1 MMKYTEYPSMK
12 FLTDFD
18 GTLTNIQ
25 QEYQFIC
32 DFLARRVAE
41 CGIDKKLF
49 EALHKTAWEH
59 IALEPEKHGW
69 IHNGRISAYCDEDL
83 FMNVSASMQ
92 LLDDW
97 MDAAHPAVAEIAD
110 KMRNARLSF
119 VELTEEAHGAM
130 NLEPLSAF
138 NTPEPEV
145 INAIRILLDRDC
157 EIVVASNSPA
167 SRIIPKFEHVGLKPV
182 DHDDNPSARFR
193 IRGNAGKFILGNNPK
208 PVPFGSR
215 IVDIDHAA
223 FAKII
228 AEERPQV
235 MIGDVF
241 SLDLALP
248 MEMARLEPM
257 IYEDMQLYLRVRPYT
272 PQWAIDC
279 ALNPEPGC
287 PVSVRLLNHFADLP
301 SLVLKR

>member
-1 MMKYTEYPSMK
+1 MK

-25 QEYQFIC
+25 QEYRFVV
-32 DFLARRVAE
+32 DFLTRRVAE
-41 CGIDKKLF
+41 CAGIDKPLF
-49 EALHKTAWEH
+49 DTLHQTAWAH
-59 IALEPEKHGW
+59 VALEPHKYGW
-69 IHNGRISAYCDEDL
+69 VHNGRISAFCDEDL
-83 FMNVSASMQ
+83 FMNVSAAMQ

-97 MDAAHPAVAEIAD
+97 IDAEHPAVAQILED
-110 KMRNARLSF
+110 VRKSGMRF
-119 VELTEEAHGAM
+119 VDLTEEAHGAM

-138 NTPEPEV
+138 NTPEPEAV
-145 INAIRILLDRDC
+145 NAILALLDRDC
-157 EIVVASNSPA
+157 EVVVASNSPA
-167 SRIIPKFEHVGLKPV
+167 SRIIPKFEYVGLKPV
-182 DHDDNPSARFR
+182 DHEDNPSAQFR
-193 IRGNAGKFILGNNPK
+193 IRGNAGKFILGNQPK

-215 IVDIDHAA
+215 FVDVDHAA

-235 MIGDVF
+235 MVGDVF

-248 MEMARLEPM
+248 MEMARQEPM
-257 IYEDMQLYLRVRPYT
+257 IYDDMQLYLRVRPYT

-301 SLVLKR
+301 ALVLKR

>member
-1 MMKYTEYPSMK
+1 MK
-12 FLTDFD
+12 FLLDFD

-25 QEYQFIC
+25 HEYQFIREY
-32 DFLARRVAE
+32 LTRRIETCA
-41 CGIDKKLF
+41 GIDKALF
-49 EALHKTAWEH
+49 DALYHVAWEH
-59 IALEPEKHGW
+59 IAQEPEKHGW
-69 IHNGRISAYCDEDL
+69 IHNGRISAFCDEDL
-83 FMNVSASMQ
+83 FMNIAAVMQ
-92 LLDDW
+92 CLDDW
-97 MDAAHPAVAEIAD
+97 MAAEHPAVSGIAG
-110 KMRNARLSF
+110 KMKNAGVTF
-119 VELTEEAHGAM
+119 VELTEEAHMAM
-130 NLEPLSAF
+130 NQEPLCAF

-145 INAIRILLDRDC
+145 VNAIRVLLDRDC

-193 IRGNAGKFILGNNPK
+193 IRGNAGKFILGDHPK
-208 PVPFGSR
+208 NMQFGSR
-215 IVDIDHAA
+215 VVDVDHPA

-301 SLVLKR
+301 ALVLKR